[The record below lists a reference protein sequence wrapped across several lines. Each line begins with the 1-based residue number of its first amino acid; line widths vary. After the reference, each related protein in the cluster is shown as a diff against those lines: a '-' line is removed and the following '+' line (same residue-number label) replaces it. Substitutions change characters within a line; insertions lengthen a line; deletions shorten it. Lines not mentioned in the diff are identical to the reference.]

1 MRRTPEARLAR
12 LTAPLLPLALVAACT
27 GPDLT
32 KVPDVAEAPYACDGV
47 PRAGVELLLGGE
59 ATVDRT
65 RGAWG
70 DDGTGFNCALSRG
83 DAVVL
88 VDAED
93 TVSSPLGPTDADV
106 LATMRRAGGTAIE
119 ADAPGEGYVWGEKYA
134 GWVCDGR
141 TLVVEAHRVDV
152 EGRDLTADVTRL
164 LESMLPWACE
174 GEDAPPAT
182 EE

>member
-1 MRRTPEARLAR
+1 MSASHPLRLATLPVAR
-12 LTAPLLPLALVAACT
+12 AAPAVATFALLTGCT
-27 GPDLT
+27 GPDLAD
-32 KVPDVAEAPYACDGV
+32 VPDVAQAPFACDGV

-70 DDGTGFNCALSRG
+70 DDGTGFNCALGRG

-88 VDAED
+88 
-93 TVSSPLGPTDADV
+93 
-106 LATMRRAGGTAIE
+106 
-119 ADAPGEGYVWGEKYA
+119 
-134 GWVCDGR
+134 
-141 TLVVEAHRVDV
+141 VDV

-164 LESMLPWACE
+164 LESMLPWACG